1 METEGLTRREKEVLA
16 LMLKGFSCKR
26 IAEEMNIAISTTL
39 QYRSNVLLENC
50 CDSVS
55 ELLAMRIKELE
66 DELKEARDINELHL

>member
-26 IAEEMNIAISTTL
+26 IAEEMNIAMSTTL

-66 DELKEARDINELHL
+66 DELKEARDINELSF

>member
-39 QYRSNVLLENC
+39 QYRSKVLLENC

-66 DELKEARDINELHL
+66 DELKEVRDINELPF

>member
-66 DELKEARDINELHL
+66 DELKEVRDIKELPF

>member
-1 METEGLTRREKEVLA
+1 MEIRGLTKREREVLN

-26 IAEEMNIAISTTL
+26 ISEEMNIAISTTL
-39 QYRSNVLLENC
+39 QYRSKVLLENC

-66 DELKEARDINELHL
+66 DELKEVRDINELPF

>member
-1 METEGLTRREKEVLA
+1 METNGLTRREKEVLA

-26 IAEEMNIAISTTL
+26 ISEEMNIAMSTTL

-66 DELKEARDINELHL
+66 DELEEVRDINELPF

>member
-26 IAEEMNIAISTTL
+26 ISEEMNIAMSTTL

-66 DELKEARDINELHL
+66 DELKEARDINELPF

>member
-26 IAEEMNIAISTTL
+26 ISEEMNIAISTTL
-39 QYRSNVLLENC
+39 QYRSKVLLENC

-66 DELKEARDINELHL
+66 DELKEVRDINELPF

>member
-16 LMLKGFSCKR
+16 LMLKGFSSKR
-26 IAEEMNIAISTTL
+26 IAEEMNIAMSRTL

-50 CDSVS
+50 CDSMS

-66 DELKEARDINELHL
+66 DELKEVRDINELHF

>member
-26 IAEEMNIAISTTL
+26 ISKEMNIAISTTL

-66 DELKEARDINELHL
+66 DELKEVRDINELPF

>member
-26 IAEEMNIAISTTL
+26 ISEEMNIAMSTTL

-66 DELKEARDINELHL
+66 DELKEARDINELSF

>member
-26 IAEEMNIAISTTL
+26 ISEEMNIAMSTTL

-66 DELKEARDINELHL
+66 DELKEARDINELPL

>member
-66 DELKEARDINELHL
+66 DELKEARDINELPF

>member
-26 IAEEMNIAISTTL
+26 ISEEMNIAISTTL

-66 DELKEARDINELHL
+66 DELEEIKDINELPF

>member
-16 LMLKGFSCKR
+16 LMLKEFSCKR
-26 IAEEMNIAISTTL
+26 ISEEMNIAISTTL

-66 DELKEARDINELHL
+66 DELKEVRDINELPF

>member
-1 METEGLTRREKEVLA
+1 METEGLTRREKEVLD

-26 IAEEMNIAISTTL
+26 ISEEMNIAISTTL

-66 DELKEARDINELHL
+66 DELKEVRDINELPF

>member
-1 METEGLTRREKEVLA
+1 MKTEGLTRREKEVLD

-26 IAEEMNIAISTTL
+26 ISEEMNIAISTTL

-66 DELKEARDINELHL
+66 DELKEARDINELSF

>member
-1 METEGLTRREKEVLA
+1 MKTEGLTRREKEVLA

-26 IAEEMNIAISTTL
+26 ISEEMNIAISTTL

-66 DELKEARDINELHL
+66 DELKEARDINELPL

>member
-26 IAEEMNIAISTTL
+26 ISEEMNIAMSTTL

-66 DELKEARDINELHL
+66 DELKEIKYASKLSF

>member
-26 IAEEMNIAISTTL
+26 ISEEMNIAISTTL

-66 DELKEARDINELHL
+66 DELKEARDINELPF

>member
-1 METEGLTRREKEVLA
+1 MEISGLTKRERELLS

-26 IAEEMNIAISTTL
+26 ISEEMNSAISTTL

-66 DELKEARDINELHL
+66 DELKEIKYASKLPF

>member
-1 METEGLTRREKEVLA
+1 MKTEGLTRREKEVLA

-26 IAEEMNIAISTTL
+26 ISEEMNIAMSTTL

-66 DELKEARDINELHL
+66 DELKEARDINELPF

>member
-26 IAEEMNIAISTTL
+26 ISEEMNIAMSTTL

-66 DELKEARDINELHL
+66 DELEEVRDINELPF

>member
-26 IAEEMNIAISTTL
+26 ISEEMNIAISTTL
-39 QYRSNVLLENC
+39 QYRSKVLLENC

-66 DELKEARDINELHL
+66 DELKEVRDTNELPF

>member
-26 IAEEMNIAISTTL
+26 ISEEMNIAISTTR

-66 DELKEARDINELHL
+66 DELKEVRDINELPF

>member
-1 METEGLTRREKEVLA
+1 METEGLTRREKEVLD

-26 IAEEMNIAISTTL
+26 ISEEMNIALSTTL

-66 DELKEARDINELHL
+66 DELKEVRNTNELPY

>member
-66 DELKEARDINELHL
+66 DELEEVRDINELPF

>member
-1 METEGLTRREKEVLA
+1 METEGLTKREKEVLA

-26 IAEEMNIAISTTL
+26 ISEEMNIAISTTL
-39 QYRSNVLLENC
+39 QYRSKVLLENC

-66 DELKEARDINELHL
+66 DELKEVRDINELPF

>member
-26 IAEEMNIAISTTL
+26 ISEEMNIAISTTL

-66 DELKEARDINELHL
+66 DELNEVRDINELPF

>member
-1 METEGLTRREKEVLA
+1 METNGLTRREKEVLA

-26 IAEEMNIAISTTL
+26 ISEEMNIAISTTL

-66 DELKEARDINELHL
+66 DELKEIKDASKLSF

>member
-26 IAEEMNIAISTTL
+26 ISEEMNIAISTTL

-66 DELKEARDINELHL
+66 DELEEIRDINELPF

>member
-26 IAEEMNIAISTTL
+26 ISEEMNIAISTTL

-66 DELKEARDINELHL
+66 DELEEVRDINELPF

>member
-1 METEGLTRREKEVLA
+1 
-16 LMLKGFSCKR
+16 MLKGFSCKR
-26 IAEEMNIAISTTL
+26 ISEEMNIAISTTL

-66 DELKEARDINELHL
+66 DELKEVRDINELPF

>member
-26 IAEEMNIAISTTL
+26 ISEEMNIAISTTL
-39 QYRSNVLLENC
+39 QYRSKVLLENC

-66 DELKEARDINELHL
+66 DELKEVRNINELPF

>member
-1 METEGLTRREKEVLA
+1 MKTEGLTRREKEVLA

-26 IAEEMNIAISTTL
+26 ISEEMNIAISTTL

-66 DELKEARDINELHL
+66 DELKEARDINELPF